1 MEVTKYMISFVL
13 SFFIRSQGF
22 VCFFCLNPE
31 KRIISNVLYPHYCIN
46 TKKIA
51 SYTFLRVNIEK
62 QSLNMPNFPSIY
74 TIKEVADVSHR
85 VFVFLLLR
93 TYLMGV
99 QKLLSFQ
106 LSQKIVNALR
116 MTIESHRKRIR

>member
-46 TKKIA
+46 TNKNCVIH
-51 SYTFLRVNIEK
+51 FLACKYRKAITEYAKFSKYLYNK
-62 QSLNMPNFPSIY
+62 GSSRRQSQSICFSITSNVFDGCTKAFIFSIKPKNCECTTNDNRKPS
-74 TIKEVADVSHR
+74 
-85 VFVFLLLR
+85 
-93 TYLMGV
+93 
-99 QKLLSFQ
+99 
-106 LSQKIVNALR
+106 
-116 MTIESHRKRIR
+116 